1 MSEPEVRHL
10 RVVRARRA
18 RQLRQATAAAGRPLR
33 ERLGALEREIDAA
46 LAADALPGAA
56 GLRAL
61 DVALDELLA
70 AFASLRRGIGAEAV
84 GATVLRGLYRL
95 WWRVDAVGIERVP
108 AHGRVLLVVN
118 RAGVLLPYEALMV
131 AMALA
136 LDHPTGRNAWP
147 LVDDWVVR
155 LRLGRTLGALGA
167 TPGVMRRLLERD
179 EAVIVLPEGRE
190 ASGKSRRRRYRLGG
204 FGRGSFARIAIET
217 GAPIVPVAAVGAE
230 ESQPVLWRL
239 DALGRWLGLPTL
251 PITPTFP
258 WLGPAGLV
266 PLPAKWTLHVGEPLD
281 VAAHHSPDAARDPRV
296 VALVRDQVRERLQA
310 LVSEGVRRRHA
321 IFFA

>member
-1 MSEPEVRHL
+1 M
-10 RVVRARRA
+10 
-18 RQLRQATAAAGRPLR
+18 
-33 ERLGALEREIDAA
+33 
-46 LAADALPGAA
+46 
-56 GLRAL
+56 
-61 DVALDELLA
+61 
-70 AFASLRRGIGAEAV
+70 
-84 GATVLRGLYRL
+84 
-95 WWRVDAVGIERVP
+95 
-108 AHGRVLLVVN
+108 
-118 RAGVLLPYEALMV
+118 
-131 AMALA
+131 
-136 LDHPTGRNAWP
+136 
-147 LVDDWVVR
+147 
-155 LRLGRTLGALGA
+155 
-167 TPGVMRRLLERD
+167 
-179 EAVIVLPEGRE
+179 
-190 ASGKSRRRRYRLGG
+190 
-204 FGRGSFARIAIET
+204 
-217 GAPIVPVAAVGAE
+217 GAE